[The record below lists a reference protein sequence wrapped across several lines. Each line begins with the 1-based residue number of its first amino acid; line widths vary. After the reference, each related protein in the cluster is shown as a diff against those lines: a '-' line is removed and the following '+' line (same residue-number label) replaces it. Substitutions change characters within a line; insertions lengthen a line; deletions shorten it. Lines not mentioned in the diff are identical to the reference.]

1 MVHFFG
7 AQYNT
12 IFSRYMW
19 VQLDR
24 KRNKALEKM
33 QLPHSLENVPFVGWG
48 HLLSKDM
55 KKWCG
60 VRYPAILISSVTE
73 GWLQTVIQFFR
84 GEIIRRYI
92 PCTCVPQGPTGRHHR
107 CSACALSSTRYK
119 YVHVMYNAGYDF

>member
-12 IFSRYMW
+12 IFPRYMW

-48 HLLSKDM
+48 HLLSKGM
-55 KKWCG
+55 EKKVWST
-60 VRYPAILISSVTE
+60 VPRYFNFISDRRMVTNCYSVFP
-73 GWLQTVIQFFR
+73 GGDYPPVHSMHLR
-84 GEIIRRYI
+84 DS
-92 PCTCVPQGPTGRHHR
+92 GPYR
-107 CSACALSSTRYK
+107 STSPL
-119 YVHVMYNAGYDF
+119 